1 MALSAE
7 QRRVIREIIRAGR
20 AQGAN
25 RTQLLAALNTAAV
38 EANYRNPDYGDRDSV
53 GWRQERASS
62 YPGKDRRNVFES
74 ATRFFQETR
83 GRRDSLR
90 PGELAQSAQRS
101 AFPGRYAQHTKAS
114 ADLLRQFGAA
124 AAPKPK
130 PQTGPGAE
138 PEPAAAATAVPD
150 RRALLK
156 DYLSQR
162 DQQGSLL
169 TLAMSLRAA
178 SSQPPASPVPTQPAG
193 RPVRKVPVP
202 AAVPSTG
209 AAKAVAA
216 AAAKVGIH
224 EQGSN
229 NVQFLGVRGQQW
241 CGYFATWAARQGGAQ
256 VPSMGYVPDIQQ
268 AAAAK
273 RNGFSGWTTGTR
285 GARPGDLAIIR
296 TAQGPRG
303 HVGIVA
309 SVNKDGSVNTIEGNW
324 SDQVG
329 RVRRRGEV
337 TGIAHVRYR

>member
-38 EANYRNPDYGDRDSV
+38 EANYRNPDYGDRDSA

-62 YPGKDRRNVFES
+62 YPGKDRLDVYGS

-83 GRRDSLR
+83 GKRDALR
-90 PGELAQSAQRS
+90 PGALAQSAQRS

-114 ADLLRQFGAA
+114 ADLLRQFGGQAPAAKRNVA
-124 AAPKPK
+124 AAPASS
-130 PQTGPGAE
+130 QIQAGGSQ
-138 PEPAAAATAVPD
+138 D
-150 RRALLK
+150 RRELLK
-156 DYLSQR
+156 DYLAQR
-162 DQQGSLL
+162 GQPGSLL
-169 TLAMSLRAA
+169 SLAVSLKQA
-178 SSQPPASPVPTQPAG
+178 SSAPAAAPVPTQPAG
-193 RPVRKVPVP
+193 KPVRKVPVP
-202 AAVPSTG
+202 AAVPSSG
-209 AAKAVAA
+209 AAAAVAA
-216 AAAKVGIH
+216 AARKVGTR
-224 EQGSN
+224 EQGNN
-229 NVQFLGVRGQQW
+229 NVRFLGVRGQQW
-241 CGYFATWAARQGGAQ
+241 CGYFATWAARQGGAN

-268 AAAAK
+268 AAAAR

-309 SVNKDGSVNTIEGNW
+309 SVNRDGSINTIEGNW

-337 TGIAHVRYR
+337 TGIAHVKY